1 MSSGCAATQSTR
13 SASSIGFGDGGKPM
27 RPDRTSPVTRACRL
41 DRWWPMGSQWTAS
54 GAKDQQR
61 KLNTVGTE
69 CVAEAVDD
77 LALAREH
84 EPGSARRD
92 AYPTHLGGD
101 SGALAPQLDQGVVDL
116 VDALAQA

>member
-1 MSSGCAATQSTR
+1 
-13 SASSIGFGDGGKPM
+13 
-27 RPDRTSPVTRACRL
+27 
-41 DRWWPMGSQWTAS
+41 AS

-116 VDALAQA
+116 VDALAQAGDLGDCFADRPGFARFPAGRSGGWGRSGG